1 MKLQIFALIL
11 LPSSFLRGKKNTKSD
26 FFRHFC
32 GFGVFFAFPL
42 SWFSIKGYK
51 IMITDM
57 CTLHWYQ
64 WLAHFERSLWHLR
77 HQRIFFFAFA
87 KKWFK
92 CIIHIYCIHT
102 VCMNIY
108 IYKYIKKFQTRGTV
122 SAKCTFTS
130 HFFFASSYQL
140 RVIFKEPV
148 SILNVPRLP
157 FLCWTSVKFAEVY
170 LGGGG
175 GKKES

>member
-26 FFRHFC
+26 FFHHFS

-42 SWFSIKGYK
+42 SWFNIKGYK

-77 HQRIFFFAFA
+77 HQRIFFLRLQKSGLNVSF
-87 KKWFK
+87 
-92 CIIHIYCIHT
+92 
-102 VCMNIY
+102 IY
-108 IYKYIKKFQTRGTV
+108 IAYTQSVWIFTYINTLKNFKHEGLYQQNAL
-122 SAKCTFTS
+122 SLLI
-130 HFFFASSYQL
+130 FFSLQATNY
-140 RVIFKEPV
+140 E
-148 SILNVPRLP
+148 
-157 FLCWTSVKFAEVY
+157 
-170 LGGGG
+170 
-175 GKKES
+175 